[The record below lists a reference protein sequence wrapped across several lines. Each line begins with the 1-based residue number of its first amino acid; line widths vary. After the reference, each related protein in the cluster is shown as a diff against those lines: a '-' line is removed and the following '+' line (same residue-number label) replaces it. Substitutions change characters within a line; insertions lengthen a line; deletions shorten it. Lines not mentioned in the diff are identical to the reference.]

1 MPKPNLISSRQCHS
15 KWSIRQQRRRKGA
28 APANGPCEVCFCAV
42 HAYSEKLP
50 VAGGARNGRCVLA
63 REMVVLDKAQ
73 RRDAG
78 VKLIALARQAR
89 DAVEALL
96 ADATAA
102 VRTGVTVDH
111 QMLDAVLDREQR
123 ATHGLAWLAT
133 YVESV
138 RQLAAYAER
147 MHAGGTLGEVE
158 ELLVRL
164 GIGEYLA
171 QIQGGI
177 PMSQGEIVRPLD
189 LGLAAEAVVAR
200 LAGPLHAFAPDHA
213 QQRAR
218 LVELMRKHHGVAVGD
233 CGLDETLATM
243 REEMRKFADSEI
255 APQAQQWHRTNS
267 YIPLEVVAQMSEL
280 GVFGL
285 TIPPDYGGL
294 GLGKESMCVVS
305 EELSR
310 GYIGVGSL
318 GTRSEIAAEL
328 IIGGGTE
335 EQKNRWLPKLA
346 SGEVLPT
353 AVFTEP
359 NSGSDLASIKT
370 RAVRQDDVYKV
381 YGNKTWITHP
391 VRADLMTLLVRTNPS
406 EPGHRGLSML
416 LAEKPRGT
424 DDNPFPA
431 AGMSG
436 TEIEVLGYRG
446 MKEYEIAFDGFE
458 VKAENLL
465 GGVEG
470 LGFRQL
476 MQTFESARI
485 QTAARAIGVAQAA
498 MEQALAYAQQR
509 QQFGGPIINFPR
521 VADKI
526 AMMAVEIMIA
536 RQLTYFAARRKDSGK
551 RCDLEAGMAKLL
563 AARVAWANADN
574 AVQIHGGNGF
584 ALEFPVSRILCDARI
599 LSIFEGAAEI
609 QAQVIARRL
618 LSAGN

>member
-1 MPKPNLISSRQCHS
+1 
-15 KWSIRQQRRRKGA
+15 
-28 APANGPCEVCFCAV
+28 
-42 HAYSEKLP
+42 
-50 VAGGARNGRCVLA
+50 
-63 REMVVLDKAQ
+63 
-73 RRDAG
+73 
-78 VKLIALARQAR
+78 
-89 DAVEALL
+89 
-96 ADATAA
+96 
-102 VRTGVTVDH
+102 
-111 QMLDAVLDREQR
+111 
-123 ATHGLAWLAT
+123 
-133 YVESV
+133 
-138 RQLAAYAER
+138 
-147 MHAGGTLGEVE
+147 
-158 ELLVRL
+158 
-164 GIGEYLA
+164 
-171 QIQGGI
+171 
-177 PMSQGEIVRPLD
+177 VRPAD
-189 LGLAAEAVVAR
+189 LGLAAEAVAAR
-200 LAGPLHAFAPDHA
+200 LAGPLQAFAEGHVA
-213 QQRAR
+213 HRAR
-218 LVELMRKHHGVAVGD
+218 LVELMRGHPGATVGD
-233 CGLDETLATM
+233 CGLEETLAIV
-243 REEMRKFADSEI
+243 REEMRKFADSEV
-255 APQAQQWHRTNS
+255 ASQAQQWHRTNS

-285 TIPPDYGGL
+285 TIPQDYGGL

-335 EQKNRWLPKLA
+335 EQKSRWLPKLA

-370 RAVRQDDVYKV
+370 RAVRQGDVYKI

-416 LAEKPRGT
+416 LAEKPRGS
-424 DDNPFPA
+424 DDNPFPVS
-431 AGMSG
+431 GMSG

-498 MEQALAYAQQR
+498 MEQALAYAQER
-509 QQFGGPIINFPR
+509 QQFGEPIINFPR

-526 AMMAVEIMIA
+526 AMMALEIMIA

-563 AARVAWANADN
+563 AARVAWASADN

-584 ALEFPVSRILCDARI
+584 ALEFPASRLLCDARI

-618 LSAGN
+618 LSASN

>member
-1 MPKPNLISSRQCHS
+1 MPPEEFMPIAVSR
-15 KWSIRQQRRRKGA
+15 
-28 APANGPCEVCFCAV
+28 PT
-42 HAYSEKLP
+42 SEHEL
-50 VAGGARNGRCVLA
+50 VELA
-63 REMVVLDKAQ
+63 RETTA
-73 RRDAG
+73 
-78 VKLIALARQAR
+78 
-89 DAVEALL
+89 AVDALL
-96 ADATAA
+96 ADAVARVRERVMVEGHA
-102 VRTGVTVDH
+102 VAR
-111 QMLDAVLDREQR
+111 LFDREQR

-133 YVESV
+133 YVEAV
-138 RQLAAYAER
+138 RQLASYAER
-147 MHAGGTLGEVE
+147 MAGNDTLGEME
-158 ELLVRL
+158 EHLVRIAL
-164 GIGEYLA
+164 GEFLA
-171 QIQGGI
+171 QIVGGI
-177 PMSQGEIVRPLD
+177 PMSQGEVVRPAD
-189 LGLAAEAVVAR
+189 LGLSMAQVSARINPMVEGLIASGNTAER
-200 LAGPLHAFAPDHA
+200 
-213 QQRAR
+213 RAR
-218 LVELMRKHHGVAVGD
+218 LVELMRASHNATIGM
-233 CGLDETLATM
+233 CGLDETLESI
-243 REEMRKFADSEI
+243 RDEMRRFADSEVI
-255 APQAQQWHRTNS
+255 GHAQTWHRTNS
-267 YIPLEVVAQMSEL
+267 YIPLEVIAQMSEL

-285 TIPPDYGGL
+285 TIPEEFGGM

-305 EELSR
+305 EELAR

-328 IIGGGTE
+328 ILGSGTS
-335 EQKNRWLPKLA
+335 EQKEKWLPKIA

-359 NSGSDLASIKT
+359 NVGSDLASIKT
-370 RAVRQDDVYKV
+370 RAVREGDVYKV

-391 VRADLMTLLVRTNPS
+391 VRADLMTLLVRTNPK
-406 EPGHRGLSML
+406 EAGHRGLSML
-416 LAEKPRGT
+416 LAEKPRG
-424 DDNPFPA
+424 DDAKPFPVK
-431 AGMSG
+431 GMTG

-470 LGFRQL
+470 LGFKQL

-498 MEQALAYAQQR
+498 MEQALDYAQNR
-509 QQFGGPIINFPR
+509 VQFGVPIVSFPR

-526 AMMAVEIMIA
+526 AMMAVEIMAA
-536 RQLTYFAARRKDSGK
+536 RQLTYYAAREKDSGR

-599 LSIFEGAAEI
+599 LNIFEGAAEI

-618 LSAGN
+618 LDDSN